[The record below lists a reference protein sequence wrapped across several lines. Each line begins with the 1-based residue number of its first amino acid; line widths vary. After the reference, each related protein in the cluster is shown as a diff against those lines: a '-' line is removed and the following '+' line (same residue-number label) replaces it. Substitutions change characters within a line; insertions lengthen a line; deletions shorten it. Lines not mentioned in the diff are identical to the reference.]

1 MTEKFDW
8 SKYPTRPIS
17 TLRKYT
23 CGRCGEN
30 GHSVLTCPVGREE
43 RKPLQ
48 AVGIF
53 LSPGRY
59 LLGGNVRR
67 LILHLEY
74 FDEYKLP
81 L

>member
-48 AVGIF
+48 AAGIF
-53 LSPGRY
+53 LCPGRY
-59 LLGGNVRR
+59 LLGET
-67 LILHLEY
+67 HE
-74 FDEYKLP
+74 D
-81 L
+81 

>member
-8 SKYPTRPIS
+8 SKYPTRPIK
-17 TLRKYT
+17 KYT

-30 GHSVLTCPVGREE
+30 GHNVLTCPVGREE

-59 LLGGNVRR
+59 LLGET
-67 LILHLEY
+67 HE
-74 FDEYKLP
+74 D
-81 L
+81 